1 MESRKPKVQGQLQL
15 QIMFEAKLGFIK
27 TCLKNKQTK
36 SGIVHSNQVY
46 KIQSDSYKTVLIIEE
61 PHQQS
66 RFKASQSNHRLFHLV
81 IRV

>member
-36 SGIVHSNQVY
+36 SEIVHSNQVY
-46 KIQSDSYKTVLIIEE
+46 KIQSDSYKTILIIEE
-61 PHQQS
+61 PYQQS
-66 RFKASQSNHRLFHLV
+66 RFK
-81 IRV
+81 